1 MRMRNTFQTLV
12 FPKKCLNQIKHIH
25 FLILMT
31 RNRNWNICVL
41 NVMRFSKVNLNWTG
55 ILEKL
60 IRIRSQKFANFT
72 NVHNVLDCFKHK
84 NTSNNILPKF
94 MVNIWLWKNEIVKNL
109 NSIFLSMILDFI
121 LNSKYAMKK
130 STEN

>member
-1 MRMRNTFQTLV
+1 
-12 FPKKCLNQIKHIH
+12 
-25 FLILMT
+25 
-31 RNRNWNICVL
+31 
-41 NVMRFSKVNLNWTG
+41 
-55 ILEKL
+55 
-60 IRIRSQKFANFT
+60 
-72 NVHNVLDCFKHK
+72 
-84 NTSNNILPKF
+84 